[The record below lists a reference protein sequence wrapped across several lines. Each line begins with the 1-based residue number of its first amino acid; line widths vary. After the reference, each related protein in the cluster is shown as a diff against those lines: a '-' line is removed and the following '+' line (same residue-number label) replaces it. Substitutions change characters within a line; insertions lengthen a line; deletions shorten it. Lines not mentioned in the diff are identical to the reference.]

1 MDWWVYW
8 KHLVPIRP
16 WSPLLWASIQVK
28 NVSRRNWYFAR
39 TFSSRSLKIF
49 WRISRTIMT
58 PVNKEFNYLHLS
70 TEKDFLQRVVFLF
83 WEILRLKVESRIL
96 RLMLK
101 TFPISQVWDGGY
113 YLFVVYML
121 RLKNIDNALDIGRY
135 LFVKTASSVRCV
147 VNPAIFLLARIGVRS
162 RIWGKTLNVL
172 DASR

>member
-1 MDWWVYW
+1 MSLSDF
-8 KHLVPIRP
+8 HLHCESHFERIYPRAWILCLY
-16 WSPLLWASIQVK
+16 SAKNILKDLSQLW
-28 NVSRRNWYFAR
+28 
-39 TFSSRSLKIF
+39 L
-49 WRISRTIMT
+49 
-58 PVNKEFNYLHLS
+58 LS
-70 TEKDFLQRVVFLF
+70 TKNSIIFISLSSEKILQREAFF
-83 WEILRLKVESRIL
+83 GEKGLKVESKIL